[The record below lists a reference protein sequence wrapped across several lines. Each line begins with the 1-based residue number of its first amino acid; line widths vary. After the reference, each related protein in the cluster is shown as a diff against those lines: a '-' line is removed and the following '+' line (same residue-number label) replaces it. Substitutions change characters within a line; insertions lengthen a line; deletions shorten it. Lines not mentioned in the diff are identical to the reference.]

1 MIRFSLLT
9 VLLFLVSCQ
18 KYDDIFLPPLI
29 DPVVRLHT
37 PLPDFGAIPD
47 VALKK
52 QTFFEFM
59 APIVEQENLHIL
71 KLRTALL
78 QLQKKMMQPNSRLS
92 RYQQLWLN
100 NIARKYESKFCQVLD
115 PACLDDLLLRVDKIP
130 ASLVL
135 AQAANES
142 AWGTSRFARRGNN
155 FFGQW
160 CFVRGCGMVPSQRD
174 EGFVHEVKVFKSV
187 DYSVRAY
194 LLNLN
199 TNPAY
204 KKLRKIRRQLRENSN
219 IPDGTSL
226 AVGLSNYSQRGQ
238 AYVQEI
244 IHMIEYNNL
253 KDYEIAI

>member
-1 MIRFSLLT
+1 MIRILLLT
-9 VLLFLVSCQ
+9 VLLLLVSCQ
-18 KYDDIFLPPLI
+18 QYDDIFLPPLI
-29 DPVVRLHT
+29 DPVVHLHT
-37 PLPDFGAIPD
+37 KAPDFDAIVD
-47 VALKK
+47 VTLKK
-52 QTFFEFM
+52 STFFEFL
-59 APIVEQENLHIL
+59 APIIEQENLHIL

-78 QLQKKMMQPNSRLS
+78 QLRQKMQQPSSRLS

-100 NIARKYESKFCQVLD
+100 NVARKYESKSCKSLNI
-115 PACLDDLLLRVDKIP
+115 ACMDDLLLRVDKIP

-142 AWGTSRFARRGNN
+142 AWGTSRFAQHGNN
-155 FFGQW
+155 YFGQW
-160 CFVRGCGMVPSQRD
+160 CFVRGCGIVPSQRD

-204 KKLRKIRRQLRENSN
+204 KKLRLIRKQLRDAEN
-219 IPDGTSL
+219 IPDGLSL
-226 AVGLSNYSQRGQ
+226 AIGLSNYSQRGQ
-238 AYVQEI
+238 EYVQEI